1 MIQSQEVSTVMA
13 VVNDVHSSSIQIRS
27 EGDVCV
33 CALVRPSPVCPDVLS
48 EWVGANVCVI
58 NRFNGDTF

>member
-1 MIQSQEVSTVMA
+1 MMF
-13 VVNDVHSSSIQIRS
+13 IRVQYKY
-27 EGDVCV
+27 GAKGICVCV
-33 CALVRPSPVCPDVLS
+33 IALVRPSPVCPDVLS

>member
-1 MIQSQEVSTVMA
+1 MMF
-13 VVNDVHSSSIQIRS
+13 IRVQYKY
-27 EGDVCV
+27 GAKGMCV